1 MQQVLEAPSI
11 QDEKPMATAIVGDYP
26 TARPHTRDA
35 RVIKTE
41 AKTRP
46 LITLLR
52 AVKSVF
58 ARPESQHIPAY
69 AATKPTNEAALDNI
83 CRVDPYL
90 YIKAI
95 AG

>member
-11 QDEKPMATAIVGDYP
+11 QDKEPMATAIAGDYP
-26 TARPHTRDA
+26 TTRSHKRDTK
-35 RVIKTE
+35 VIKTE
-41 AKTRP
+41 EKTRP
-46 LITLLR
+46 LLTLVR
-52 AVKSVF
+52 FVKSVF
-58 ARPESQHIPAY
+58 ARPGSQHIPACV
-69 AATKPTNEAALDNI
+69 ATKSTNEAALDNI